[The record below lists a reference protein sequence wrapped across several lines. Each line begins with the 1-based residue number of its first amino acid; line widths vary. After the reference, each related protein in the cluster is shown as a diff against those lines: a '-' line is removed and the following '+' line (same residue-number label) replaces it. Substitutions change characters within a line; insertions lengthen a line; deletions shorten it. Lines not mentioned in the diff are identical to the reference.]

1 MAPDMARPD
10 PVGTI
15 ELGGEIF
22 VAHVSSFLAVCPD
35 NFVELFGG
43 LIGHNNGYSVDGGQ
57 GMCWA
62 LPDCGVRFWL
72 A

>member
-1 MAPDMARPD
+1 MVRS
-10 PVGTI
+10 T
-15 ELGGEIF
+15 
-22 VAHVSSFLAVCPD
+22 HVSFFLAMRLND
-35 NFVELFGG
+35 LVELFGG
-43 LIGHNNGYSVDGGQ
+43 FISHNNGYSVDGGK

>member
-1 MAPDMARPD
+1 MVRPY
-10 PVGTI
+10 PIGRI
-15 ELGGEIF
+15 ELCGEIF
-22 VAHVSSFLAVCPD
+22 AAHVSSILAMRL
-35 NFVELFGG
+35 NNSIELFGG
-43 LIGHNNGYSVDGGQ
+43 FISHNNGYSVDGGQ